1 MTISGGDFHPPHG
14 FNLNTAY
21 KEKPVDP
28 LSAALIAAN
37 LVLIGAGIG
46 KGSKDD
52 DDDDDQDDDD
62 GDGDD
67 NSVSMA
73 T

>member
-1 MTISGGDFHPPHG
+1 M
-14 FNLNTAY
+14 
-21 KEKPVDP
+21 DP

-46 KGSKDD
+46 KGSKGDD
-52 DDDDDQDDDD
+52 DDDDD
-62 GDGDD
+62 GDD
-67 NSVSMA
+67 NAVSMA

>member
-1 MTISGGDFHPPHG
+1 M
-14 FNLNTAY
+14 
-21 KEKPVDP
+21 DP

-37 LVLIGAGIG
+37 LVLIGASIG
-46 KGSKDD
+46 KGGKSDDD

-62 GDGDD
+62 GDD
-67 NSVSMA
+67 NAVSMA

>member
-14 FNLNTAY
+14 FNPNTAD
-21 KEKPVDP
+21 KETPVDP

-46 KGSKDD
+46 KGSKG
-52 DDDDDQDDDD
+52 DDDDQDDDD
-62 GDGDD
+62 GDD
-67 NSVSMA
+67 NAVSMA

>member
-1 MTISGGDFHPPHG
+1 M
-14 FNLNTAY
+14 
-21 KEKPVDP
+21 DP

-46 KGSKDD
+46 KGGKSDD

-62 GDGDD
+62 GDD
-67 NSVSMA
+67 NAVSMA

>member
-1 MTISGGDFHPPHG
+1 
-14 FNLNTAY
+14 
-21 KEKPVDP
+21 VDP

-52 DDDDDQDDDD
+52 DEEDEADH
-62 GDGDD
+62 GDD

>member
-1 MTISGGDFHPPHG
+1 MTAQGGDFHPPHG
-14 FNLNTAY
+14 FNPNTAD
-21 KEKPVDP
+21 KETPVDP

-46 KGSKDD
+46 KGSKGGDD
-52 DDDDDQDDDD
+52 ADEEEEAD
-62 GDGDD
+62 DGDD
-67 NSVSMA
+67 NAVSMA

>member
-1 MTISGGDFHPPHG
+1 M
-14 FNLNTAY
+14 
-21 KEKPVDP
+21 DP

-46 KGSKDD
+46 KGSKG
-52 DDDDDQDDDD
+52 DD
-62 GDGDD
+62 GDDEEDEADDGDD
-67 NSVSMA
+67 NAVSMA